1 MYIVCFDLEGIFTPE
16 IWISIAEAT
25 GIDELK
31 LTTRDEPNYDKLMKR
46 RLKLLKENGINIKQI
61 QEITSQ
67 MQLLPGAK
75 KFMRWIRTV
84 AQVAIITDN
93 FKEFL
98 RPLMK
103 KLGYPLTFCH
113 HLEIKNDIIIDY
125 HLRIKDM
132 KKRAIQTFK
141 NMNFNI
147 IAVGDSYND
156 IEMLR
161 EAEYGIFFRPPE
173 NVIKEFPEI
182 PVVNEYSDLKKLL
195 SNHMGILER

>member
-25 GIDELK
+25 DIDELK
-31 LTTRDEPNYDKLMKR
+31 LTTRDEPDYDKLMKR
-46 RLKLLKENGINIKQI
+46 RIKLLKENGINIKQI
-61 QEITSQ
+61 QNIIRQ

-113 HLEIKNDIIIDY
+113 HLEIENDMIIDY

-132 KKRAIQTFK
+132 KRRAIQTFK

-161 EAEYGIFFRPPE
+161 EAEYGVFFRPPE
-173 NVIKEFPEI
+173 NVIKEFPEF
-182 PVVNEYSDLKKLL
+182 PFVNEYSDLKKLL